1 MASKIRLNDEVIVIA
16 GKDKKKTGKVVKVL
30 TAEHKVVVEGVNL
43 VKRHIKPNP
52 AYGIEGGIVTKEAPI
67 DVSNVAI
74 YNPST
79 QKADRVGFR
88 FEDNK
93 KVRFF
98 KSNNE
103 LVK

>member
-1 MASKIRLNDEVIVIA
+1 MAAKIRLNDEVIVIA
-16 GKDKKKTGKVVKVL
+16 GKNKNKVGKVIRVL
-30 TAEHKVVVEGVNL
+30 TDKNKVIVEGVNI
-43 VKRHIKPNP
+43 VKKHQKPNP
-52 AYGIEGGIVTKEAPI
+52 MRGVAGAIVEKEAPI
-67 DVSNVAI
+67 HVSNVAI

-79 QKADRVGFR
+79 KKADRVGFR
-88 FEDNK
+88 FEDGK

>member
-16 GKDKKKTGKVVKVL
+16 GKNKGKTGKVVKVL
-30 TAEHKVVVEGVNL
+30 TAEHKVIVEGLNL
-43 VKRHIKPNP
+43 VKRHVKPNP
-52 AYGIEGGIVTKEAPI
+52 AY
-67 DVSNVAI
+67 